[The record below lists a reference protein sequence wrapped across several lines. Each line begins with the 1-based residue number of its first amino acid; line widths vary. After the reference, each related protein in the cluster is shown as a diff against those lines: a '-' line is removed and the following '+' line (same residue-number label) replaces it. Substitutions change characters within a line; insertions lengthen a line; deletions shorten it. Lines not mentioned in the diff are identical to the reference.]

1 MSAPSQRAPIRNIAI
16 IAHVDHG
23 KTTLVDALLQQ
34 SGIFRDGE
42 AVPTC
47 VMDSNDLERERGITI
62 LSKNTAVT
70 YAGTRINIVDTPGHS
85 DFGGEVERVLGMV
98 DGALLI
104 VDANE
109 GPMPQT
115 RFVLRKALEQGLR
128 PIVFINKIDR
138 ARVDPE
144 QAVDKVLDLFL
155 ELGADD
161 DQCDFPY
168 LFGSGMGGF
177 AKPDMATDSDTM
189 KPLFDAILRHVPP
202 PVGDMDKPLQ
212 LQVTTLDYSDFLG
225 RIVIGRV
232 HNGTIKAGQTA
243 ALIRDDGSI
252 KRSRISKLL
261 GFEGL
266 SRVEIAEAHAGD
278 LVAVAGFDEVNIGET
293 IACPEHPEAL
303 PLIRV
308 DEPTLQMTF
317 VINDSPFAGKEGK
330 FVTSRQLRDRLQKE
344 LLTNVALRVE
354 DTDSPDR
361 FAVSGRGELHLGILI
376 ETMRREGY
384 EFQVTQ
390 PQVIFRTIDGTPC
403 EPVET
408 LVMDVPEEAVGNCI
422 EKLGMRK
429 GEMQNM
435 ETGSDGRTQL
445 EFVVPARG
453 LIGFRGEFVRATRGE
468 GIMSHSFFEY
478 RPMQGDFEARRNG
491 VLISFEEGTATFYAL
506 KGAEDRGQF
515 FITPGTKV
523 YKGMIVGEHNR
534 PPDLELNVC
543 KAKQVT
549 NIRSAGA
556 EVLDTL
562 QSPIQMTLERAL
574 EYIGPDEMLEVTPES
589 IRLRKLAMKKPAKR

>member
-1 MSAPSQRAPIRNIAI
+1 MSAQAQAIRNIAI

-23 KTTLVDALLQQ
+23 KTTLVDALLTQ
-34 SGIFRDGE
+34 SGIFRDNE

-70 YAGTRINIVDTPGHS
+70 YNQTRINIVDTPGHA

-98 DGALLI
+98 DGCLLI

-115 RFVLRKALEQGLR
+115 RFVLKKALEQGLR
-128 PIVFINKIDR
+128 PIVFVNKIDR

-144 QAVDKVLDLFL
+144 TAVNKVLDLFF

-168 LFGSGMGGF
+168 LFGSGMSGF
-177 AKPDMATDSDTM
+177 AKPDMATESDTM

-202 PVGDMDKPLQ
+202 PLGDENKPLQ
-212 LQVTTLDYSDFLG
+212 LQITTLDYSDFLG

-232 HNGTIKAGQTA
+232 HNGIIRNGQS
-243 ALIRDDGSI
+243 ALLLKDDGSI
-252 KRSRISKLL
+252 KRGRISKLL

-266 SRVEIAEAHAGD
+266 QRVDIQQAVAGD
-278 LVAVAGFDEVNIGET
+278 LVALAGFDQVNIGET
-293 IACPEHPEAL
+293 IACPDEPKAL
-303 PLIRV
+303 PLIKV

-317 VINDSPFAGKEGK
+317 VVNDSPFAGKEGK
-330 FVTSRQLRDRLQKE
+330 FVTSRQLRNRLNKE

-361 FAVSGRGELHLGILI
+361 FSVSGRGELHLGILI
-376 ETMRREGY
+376 ETMRREGF
-384 EFQVTQ
+384 EFQVSQ
-390 PQVIFRTIDGTPC
+390 PQVIFRTIDDTPC

-408 LVMDVPEEAVGNCI
+408 LVIDVPEAAVGTCI
-422 EKLGMRK
+422 EKLGVRR

-445 EFVVPARG
+445 EFVIPSRG

-478 RPMQGDFEARRNG
+478 RPMLGEFDARRNG
-491 VLISFEEGTATFYAL
+491 VLIAFEQGTATFYAL
-506 KGAEDRGQF
+506 KNAENRGQF
-515 FITPGTKV
+515 FISPGTKV
-523 YKGMIVGEHNR
+523 YKGMIVGENNR
-534 PPDLELNVC
+534 PQDLELNVC
-543 KAKQVT
+543 KAKQLT

-556 EVLDTL
+556 EELDTL
-562 QSPIQMTLERAL
+562 QTPVQMTLERAL
-574 EYIGPDEMLEVTPES
+574 EYIASDEMLEVTPES
-589 IRLRKLAMKKPAKR
+589 IRLRKLPNKKMAKR